1 MREITEQTETVDGEP
16 VFWRSAPWDG
26 TPTLYLHGV
35 PTGSFDW
42 IPFLERTGGLAPD
55 LPGFGRSTKRGTRE
69 FTIDGQA
76 EFVEWFLDERGLDE
90 VNLVVH
96 DWGAVGLA
104 WAQAQPERVRRLVVI
119 NSVPF
124 LPGYRWHRTARIW
137 RTPGLGE
144 MSMGLTFKWTF
155 RILSR
160 ESNATPGPLPEPLLD
175 QAMEGFDLGTQR
187 AILQLYRTSPPE
199 RLAAAGSRLGDL
211 KCPAL
216 VVWGDRDPYIEP
228 RFGDLYGEALG
239 GAAQVLHLDD
249 AGHWPWLDRP
259 DLVETVA
266 GFLAGGSQAAG

>member
-1 MREITEQTETVDGEP
+1 M
-16 VFWRSAPWDG
+16 
-26 TPTLYLHGV
+26 
-35 PTGSFDW
+35 
-42 IPFLERTGGLAPD
+42 
-55 LPGFGRSTKRGTRE
+55 
-69 FTIDGQA
+69 
-76 EFVEWFLDERGLDE
+76 EWFLDERGLDE

-119 NSVPF
+119 NSVPL

-187 AILQLYRTSPPE
+187 AILQLYRTSPPA

-216 VVWGDRDPYIEP
+216 VVWGDCDPYIEP

-239 GAAQVLHLDD
+239 GEAQVLHLED

-266 GFLAGGSQAAG
+266 GFLAGGPQAAG

>member
-104 WAQAQPERVRRLVVI
+104 WAQAQPSASGGWWSSTRSPSFPATAGTAPPASGARRG
-119 NSVPF
+119 SARC
-124 LPGYRWHRTARIW
+124 RWA
-137 RTPGLGE
+137 
-144 MSMGLTFKWTF
+144 
-155 RILSR
+155 
-160 ESNATPGPLPEPLLD
+160 
-175 QAMEGFDLGTQR
+175 
-187 AILQLYRTSPPE
+187 
-199 RLAAAGSRLGDL
+199 
-211 KCPAL
+211 
-216 VVWGDRDPYIEP
+216 
-228 RFGDLYGEALG
+228 
-239 GAAQVLHLDD
+239 
-249 AGHWPWLDRP
+249 
-259 DLVETVA
+259 
-266 GFLAGGSQAAG
+266 